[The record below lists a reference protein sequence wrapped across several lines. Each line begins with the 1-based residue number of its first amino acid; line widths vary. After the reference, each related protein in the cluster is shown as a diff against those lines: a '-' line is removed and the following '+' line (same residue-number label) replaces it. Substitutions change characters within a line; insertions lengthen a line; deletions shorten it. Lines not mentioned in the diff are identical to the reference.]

1 MTNVTNLER
10 AAAKLASKGKKP
22 ARPTGDTYDANGRRV
37 IRHNPGELPTIL
49 DQVEIALS
57 ESPEQN
63 VYRYA
68 GRLARVYQAEEPA
81 DKSVKR
87 PAGAVMV
94 HPVESPLLAELAGRA
109 AIHEKF
115 DARSSSYKPCDCPRR
130 VADALLSR
138 GHWPRLPDLAGFI
151 EAPTI
156 TDDNRIIDQPGYDPA
171 SGLFCAFAAIPGYTR
186 PPANPTR
193 EDAMRAAGK
202 LVQLVASFPFVDA
215 TDRAAI
221 MAGILTALQRRLL
234 PAAPLV
240 AITAP
245 TPGTGKTLLCEMLAI
260 IATARRAS
268 VLSLG
273 HDDAETEKRLA
284 GVFLAGDAV
293 ISVDNI
299 ERPLKGD
306 LLCQVA
312 TQQFVRLR
320 PLGGSGMLNVPTHS
334 LLVATGNN
342 LAVVGD
348 LKRRVIMVRLDAK
361 TERPERRAFDNDF
374 LKDIGAGRGQIITW
388 GLTITA
394 AYLSAGAPK
403 IAGLHGFGGFEQW
416 DRMVRRPLVWLDFPD
431 PLMTSEELREQDPD
445 LEAMRLL
452 LASWQ
457 TVFGSDPKTAAEVVA
472 AGLETSPMT
481 SSYISP
487 DLRDALQLVCN
498 EKPNARR
505 LGYWLRAH
513 RDRIVDGLALKQAG
527 TDGHGKIARWRVSSA
542 GNAGHCG

>member
-1 MTNVTNLER
+1 MTNVTNLEK
-10 AAAKLASKGKKP
+10 AAAKLASKGK
-22 ARPTGDTYDANGRRV
+22 RPTRPASDTYDANGRRV
-37 IRHNPGELPTIL
+37 IRHEPGELPSIL
-49 DQVEIALS
+49 DQVETALS

-81 DKSVKR
+81 DKSIKR
-87 PAGAVMV
+87 PAGAIMV

-109 AIHEKF
+109 ALHEKF

-156 TDDNRIIDQPGYDPA
+156 TDESRIIDQPGYDPA
-171 SGLFCAFAAIPGYTR
+171 SGLFCAFAAIPGYS
-186 PPANPTR
+186 PPPRKPTKD
-193 EDAMRAAGK
+193 DAMRAAGK
-202 LVQLVASFPFVDA
+202 LVQLVSSFPFVDA

-221 MAGILTALQRRLL
+221 LAGILTALQRRLL

-293 ISVDNI
+293 ISVNNI

-320 PLGGSGMLNVPTHS
+320 PLGGSGMLNVPTHA

-361 TERPERRAFDNDF
+361 TERPEHRAFDNDF
-374 LKDIGAGRGQIITW
+374 LKDIGASRGQIITW
-388 GLTITA
+388 GLTIVA
-394 AYLSAGAPK
+394 AYLTAGAPK
-403 IAGLHGFGGFEQW
+403 ITGLHGFGGFEQW

-431 PLMTSEELREQDPD
+431 PLLTSEELREQDPD

-457 TVFGSDPKTAAEVVA
+457 AVFGSDPKTAAEVVA
-472 AGLETSPMT
+472 TGLENSPMT
-481 SSYISP
+481 SSYTNP

-513 RDRIVDGLALKQAG
+513 RDRIVNGLTLKQAG
-527 TDGHGKIARWRVSSA
+527 ADGHDKVARWRVVGA
-542 GNAGHCG
+542 GDAGHCG